1 MYDRYAKPS
10 GTTRHV
16 IRSSERA
23 WRAKFASMTSSD
35 RRRLM
40 NIGNLGVVVEV
51 LGPDVRPPVTDV
63 RL

>member
-1 MYDRYAKPS
+1 MTVTPKPS
-10 GTTRHV
+10 GATRHV
-16 IRSSERA
+16 IRSPERG

-40 NIGNLGVVVEV
+40 DTGNLGVVQV
-51 LGPDVRPPVTDV
+51 LGTDVRPPVSDV